1 MGLKRNRIALL
12 LNLVFM
18 VAALVSC
25 GGAKKLEFPQ
35 EVPGG
40 WKLRTKQQLAALNA
54 PQSIQAHGLVSWWQ
68 AEYSG
73 ASDPTVY
80 LYEMKTSADAFEL
93 VQKNR
98 ASPGLI
104 AMNFDRFFV
113 VMQTARGTLP
123 DLNRFATAFEKAF

>member
-1 MGLKRNRIALL
+1 MGLKRNNLL
-12 LNLVFM
+12 LALAGVL
-18 VAALVSC
+18 AATLAAC
-25 GGAKKLEFPQ
+25 GGEKKIDFPQ

-40 WKLRTKQQLAALNA
+40 WKLRTKVQLAATNA
-54 PQSIQAHGLVSWWQ
+54 TQTILQQGLVSWWQ

-73 ASDPTVY
+73 PSDPTVF

-104 AMNFDRFFV
+104 VMNDDRFFI
-113 VMQTARGTLP
+113 VMQTMRGTLP
-123 DLNRFATAFEKAF
+123 DLNRFASAFEKAF